1 MRRSTRSLVIVIV
14 TALALGACG
23 FHLRGDVALAPG
35 LQRVHVSSSDTGS
48 PLKSNIEDALRRGGA
63 TIEVNPGEGVGEVKM
78 TGVGVTTQVA
88 SVGGNARVNEFSMV
102 YHVDLEVSDGAG
114 KALLEKQPIEQ
125 HRNFTFDQTQAIGTG
140 SVQDQIR
147 REMERDMTAA
157 IMRRIDAIQRR
168 LAH

>member
-1 MRRSTRSLVIVIV
+1 MHNSLRSLAVV
-14 TALALGACG
+14 AAFALGACG
-23 FHLRGDVALAPG
+23 FHPRGDVALAPG
-35 LQRVHVSSSDTGS
+35 LQRAHVSSSDAGS
-48 PLKSNIEDALRRGGA
+48 PLKGNIEDALRRGGA
-63 TIEVNPGEGVGEVKM
+63 TIEANPGEGVGEVRM

-88 SVGGNARVNEFSMV
+88 SVGGNARVNEFNMI

-114 KALLEKQPIEQ
+114 KTLLEKQPIEQ
-125 HRNFTFDQTQAIGTG
+125 HRTFTFDQTQAIATG

-147 REMERDMTAA
+147 REMERDMTAT